1 MGSLV
6 APWVNWGIGKR
17 RERRIVRREI
27 VERCRKLVYGV
38 DDRVFRETQEYRYI
52 KPYLSKKAI
61 EHLEDDTK
69 AWVGTPDPLRQSI
82 LEGIEKLEKH
92 WDLD

>member
-1 MGSLV
+1 MASLI
-6 APWVNWGIGKR
+6 APWVRWGIEKKR
-17 RERRIVRREI
+17 EKRIVRREI
-27 VERCRKLVYGV
+27 VKRCRELLYLS
-38 DDRVFRETQEYRYI
+38 DNRTFRETQEYRYI